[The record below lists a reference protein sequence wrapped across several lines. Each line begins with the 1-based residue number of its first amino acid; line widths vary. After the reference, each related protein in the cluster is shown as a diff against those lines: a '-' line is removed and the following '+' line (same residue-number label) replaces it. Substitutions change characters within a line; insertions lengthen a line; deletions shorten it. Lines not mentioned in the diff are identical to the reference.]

1 MMARYFFDTDDGD
14 KAFRDEI
21 GSELPDDQAAR
32 NEASH
37 ALAEL
42 ARDYIPSGVPQKNV
56 TMWVRN
62 EQGEPV
68 LQLALSFAIQALK

>member
-1 MMARYFFDTDDGD
+1 MPLYFFDTDDGTER
-14 KAFRDEI
+14 FRDDV
-21 GSELPDDQAAR
+21 GTVCADDQAAR

-42 ARDYIPSGVPQKNV
+42 AREFIPGNGPQKNM

-62 EQGEPV
+62 ADGSPLLE
-68 LQLALSFAIQALK
+68 LSISFAIKPLA